1 MIYLTMSFLLFFAVL
16 AVFLKDVL
24 LSVLSLA
31 TVSALLSIL
40 FFQLGCP
47 VAGVFELSVG
57 AGLITVLVVLTISFI
72 QTRKEKRQERKI
84 LWALIALAASALVF
98 FLFQTT
104 TRLMLPSTIPPAGWG
119 EVGEVLWKLRAFDLV
134 PQVLVVLSAV
144 FGILALLRR
153 EKGEQ

>member
-1 MIYLTMSFLLFFAVL
+1 MTYLTMSLLILFAFL

-31 TVSALLSIL
+31 SVSALLSIL

-72 QTRKEKRQERKI
+72 QTRREKGQERRI
-84 LWALIALAASALVF
+84 LWVLVALAASALVF
-98 FLFQTT
+98 FLFQTA
-104 TRLMLPSTIPPAGWG
+104 TRLAYPSSIPPAGWG
-119 EVGEVLWKLRAFDLV
+119 EVGEVLWKLRSFDLV

-144 FGILALLRR
+144 FGILTLLRR
-153 EKGEQ
+153 EKGES

>member
-1 MIYLTMSFLLFFAVL
+1 MTYLTMSFLLFFAVL

-31 TVSALLSIL
+31 TVSALLSVL

-104 TRLMLPSTIPPAGWG
+104 TRLIYPSAIPPAGWG

-153 EKGEQ
+153 EKGE